1 LQVSQQQQRQLDSG
15 LFEQRFYVPG
25 DLVGLAIGK
34 EGSNVND
41 VRRMDGIVSVEFED
55 YSSMFRVRAE
65 TQEALAKAKERLEYT
80 RDTVLIPRNLAGK
93 VIGKRGDI
101 IQVILEKSK
110 VNNVRVVGDEEA
122 KQRNLD
128 VSLQVRVDQPA
139 VFDVIVLSSVLFIFT
154 SAGTI

>member
-1 LQVSQQQQRQLDSG
+1 
-15 LFEQRFYVPG
+15 
-25 DLVGLAIGK
+25 
-34 EGSNVND
+34 
-41 VRRMDGIVSVEFED
+41 M
-55 YSSMFRVRAE
+55 
-65 TQEALAKAKERLEYT
+65 
-80 RDTVLIPRNLAGK
+80 AGK

-139 VFDVIVLSSVLFIFT
+139 AFDVIVLSLALFTFT

>member
-1 LQVSQQQQRQLDSG
+1 
-15 LFEQRFYVPG
+15 
-25 DLVGLAIGK
+25 
-34 EGSNVND
+34 
-41 VRRMDGIVSVEFED
+41 M
-55 YSSMFRVRAE
+55 
-65 TQEALAKAKERLEYT
+65 
-80 RDTVLIPRNLAGK
+80 LISLSLAGK

-128 VSLQVRVDQPA
+128 VSLQVQVDQPA
-139 VFDVIVLSSVLFIFT
+139 AFDVIVLSLVLFTFT

>member
-1 LQVSQQQQRQLDSG
+1 
-15 LFEQRFYVPG
+15 
-25 DLVGLAIGK
+25 
-34 EGSNVND
+34 
-41 VRRMDGIVSVEFED
+41 M
-55 YSSMFRVRAE
+55 
-65 TQEALAKAKERLEYT
+65 
-80 RDTVLIPRNLAGK
+80 AGK